1 MQRECCFS
9 IRAFLCLWQILSATV
24 TCEPSG
30 SRDMRSLHI
39 AIDTSLRGIKT
50 IQTVS
55 QVLFY
60 CDLRSFVF
68 FSTVKLGII
77 RDIGIIP
84 LQTFHITKKKSN

>member
-1 MQRECCFS
+1 MQRECCIS
-9 IRAFLCLWQILSATV
+9 IRAFVCLWQILSATV

-39 AIDTSLRGIKT
+39 SIDTTLWGMKT

-55 QVLFY
+55 QVLYY

-68 FSTVKLGII
+68 FSTGKLGII

-84 LQTFHITKKKSN
+84 LQTFPIKKKKSN